1 MSFARAC
8 LSTLI
13 VAFCWTSVG
22 LFAQVRAATAGL
34 SGTLWRLVQF
44 QGADGRTLT
53 SESGT
58 PFTVEFR
65 TDNTVAV
72 QLDCHRGRGT
82 WVSRSTSQ
90 LEMGPLAL
98 TRATCPQTPLR
109 DQVAQQWASIR
120 SYTLRDMHLFLLA
133 NGGTYEFAPA
143 NSVSPHDV
151 TPQLPHDTA
160 VQPPHDATPQS
171 PHDTAVQPPHDVARQ
186 PPHDTAAQPPHA
198 SWLDASKPVSWNQQ
212 GATIPQAPRTDGAVD
227 PRCGALARTPELA
240 ADKQLVGLGWDL
252 IGAYQGGW
260 GILVIQAAAG
270 YDGMCRPRSYQAFVF
285 LHGVFAGTLSPRP
298 MDARADGALNR
309 VTLQDDRRLVAQ
321 YARYAASDALC
332 CPSRTTSVVF
342 QIVADEAVVQP
353 VSTNTSSNR

>member
-1 MSFARAC
+1 MSFTRAC
-8 LSTLI
+8 LRAL
-13 VAFCWTSVG
+13 VAAFCWAGVG
-22 LFAQVRAATAGL
+22 LFAQAQAATEGL

-44 QGADGRTLT
+44 QGGDGRTLT
-53 SESGT
+53 SESGS

-143 NSVSPHDV
+143 NAVSAQSRPDV
-151 TPQLPHDTA
+151 APQPRHDTA
-160 VQPPHDATPQS
+160 AQPPQGVAPQPS
-171 PHDTAVQPPHDVARQ
+171 
-186 PPHDTAAQPPHA
+186 HDTAAQPPHA
-198 SWLDASKPVSWNQQ
+198 SWLDESKPAAWNNP
-212 GATIPQAPRTDGAVD
+212 GATIPQAPTTDGAVD

-240 ADKQLVGLGWDL
+240 ADKRLAGLGWDL

-285 LHGVFAGTLSPRP
+285 LHGVFVGTLSPRP
-298 MDARADGALNR
+298 MDSRADGALNH

-332 CPSRTTSVVF
+332 CPSRSTSVVF